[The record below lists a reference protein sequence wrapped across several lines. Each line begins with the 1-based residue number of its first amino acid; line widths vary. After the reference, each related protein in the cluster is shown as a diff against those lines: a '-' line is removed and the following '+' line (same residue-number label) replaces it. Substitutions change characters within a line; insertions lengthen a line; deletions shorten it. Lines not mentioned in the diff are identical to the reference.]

1 MWMGLIHHATI
12 ALIIAFFIL
21 FAASKAEGLVK
32 ALGTVLGLW
41 VLALTILMV
50 VGAVTAPMFG
60 GKPFGMDWHGM
71 HDHWMHHDGDHGGM
85 GMAPPPAAVPAPVQ
99 PAAPAAGKH

>member
-12 ALIIAFFIL
+12 ALIIAFFVL

-32 ALGTVLGLW
+32 LLGTVLGLW
-41 VLALTILMV
+41 VLVLTIVMV
-50 VGAVTAPMFG
+50 AGAVTAPMFG

-71 HDHWMHHDGDHGGM
+71 HDHWMHHDGGPGM
-85 GMAPPPAAVPAPVQ
+85 TPPPGAPMQPAPV
-99 PAAPAAGKH
+99 PGDHH